1 MQDQASKKVVQQLNV
16 ETDDCDTRQG
26 NKVGSSAVGEL
37 NHIKDNFIILPFTE
51 GSKIISLIRDM
62 VKYFESTPSNR
73 KNMIWS
79 CRNTEISRRTHLK
92 DI

>member
-37 NHIKDNFIILPFTE
+37 TRSNFFVVSPLTE
-51 GSKIISLIRDM
+51 GLEVMAILHDM
-62 VKYFESTPSNR
+62 VKHFKSNPRNR
-73 KNMIWS
+73 KNVIWF
-79 CRNTEISRRTHLK
+79 CNIT
-92 DI
+92 